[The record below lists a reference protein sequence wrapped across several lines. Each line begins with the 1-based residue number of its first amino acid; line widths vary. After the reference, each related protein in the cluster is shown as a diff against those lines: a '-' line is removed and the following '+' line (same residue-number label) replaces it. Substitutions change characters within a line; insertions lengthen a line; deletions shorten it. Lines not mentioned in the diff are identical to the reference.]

1 MARGRGKGLVHM
13 KVRQSKQ
20 LRSVS
25 MLWQNVEH
33 FIVRSDL
40 TETGTMSDLENL
52 NGKKFSIGKKN
63 SGTENSGRQIMQ
75 GLSVNPEQFKLAF
88 MGYGGGAVHYKM
100 APLMA

>member
-1 MARGRGKGLVHM
+1 
-13 KVRQSKQ
+13 
-20 LRSVS
+20 

-63 SGTENSGRQIMQ
+63 SGTENSRTPDHARPVG
-75 GLSVNPEQFKLAF
+75 
-88 MGYGGGAVHYKM
+88 
-100 APLMA
+100 